1 VTPTAKERLL
11 AEAGN
16 TAGAAGPLRQQ
27 NENALAADGEN
38 DYQPL
43 LSSLSYPQNPH
54 PEPNGFPLG
63 WRARGL
69 LSAWSLM
76 LLGGFFVAYR
86 LEPDPRGFGTHQRL
100 GLPPCTI
107 RTVFGIPCPSCGMT
121 TSIANVTKGRWREA
135 AQASLAAILLSL
147 VCAALIPWCWLSAF
161 YGRLCWVTRPDLLAA
176 LVAGSIGGVAA
187 VEWVIRL
194 WFLSSPSRLSQF

>member
-1 VTPTAKERLL
+1 MTPTAEQLHVAQ
-11 AEAGN
+11 AEN
-16 TAGAAGPLRQQ
+16 TAAAAAAPGQRCKS
-27 NENALAADGEN
+27 ALAAAGEN

-43 LSSLSYPQNPH
+43 LSCLSYPQNPH
-54 PEPNGFPLG
+54 PEPNGYPLG
-63 WRARGL
+63 RWARGL
-69 LSAWSLM
+69 LAAWSLI

-121 TSIANVTKGRWREA
+121 TSIANVTKGHFREA
-135 AQASLAAILLSL
+135 AQANLSAMLLSL

-176 LVAGSIGGVAA
+176 LVAGSIGGGAA

-194 WFLSSPSRLSQF
+194 WLLSSPSHLSQI